1 MHVKELHI
9 RRFRGFSDLT
19 VRPKGHVVV
28 MGEPGAGRSNLIEG
42 LARVLDADASRTRIT
57 TELDFHN
64 SDTSQPIQI
73 AVILAELGAELEQQF
88 LEHLE
93 FWDKANDCLLPES
106 DSPETVDGGRYET
119 VLRLEYQARWLPPEE
134 RSEEWVHY
142 PKESDPTTNS
152 YAHARR
158 RDIVGLGFGVLHW
171 STGRILDLGS
181 RGSFRRVVDATSGN
195 DFATAIAQYVQDVG
209 QAAEQFTDALQVRE
223 ALQNVFEPLLGP
235 LGITAT
241 DLSRVIQ
248 FTPDGGSPSGLLR
261 SLGPSIDLEDG
272 SGFLPAW
279 RRGSTI
285 SSLFRIAEALALSSS
300 AGRILAVDDL
310 GDSLDA
316 ATAAHMSSTVRKAA
330 GQVWVSTRIPSVAE
344 MFEPQEVVRLSRDP
358 TGVVSA
364 YQGKRPGS
372 KAESVA
378 AKHWHRNLLPALS
391 YHSVMVVEGPNDFAA
406 LHSLALRL
414 AKELDKPLPAA
425 QGVSIVNAGFTGS
438 GGYPSVMRL
447 SGTAKDIGLRSIA
460 VVDGDPAQEAKEF
473 VEDNQSMADTTIRLP
488 ERAAIEVALLHDLED
503 DVVKQAIRDAAYSAS
518 VAAPASLDQLSGS
531 QLIGEAQS
539 FIKRNSLHAQF
550 VESLPPGNL
559 PSLAIRV
566 LDEAIRAATSQ
577 STGIIQL

>member
-1 MHVKELHI
+1 MHMKELHI

-28 MGEPGAGRSNLIEG
+28 MGEPGSGRSNLIES
-42 LARVLDADASRTRIT
+42 LARVLDVDTSRTRIT

-73 AVILAELGAELEQQF
+73 AVTLAELGPDLEQQF

-106 DSPETVDGGRYET
+106 ESPETVDGGQYEM
-119 VLRLEYQARWLPPEE
+119 VLRLEYLARWLPAEE

-142 PKESDPTTNS
+142 PKESDPTTDS
-152 YAHARR
+152 FAHARR
-158 RDIVGLGFGVLHW
+158 RDIADLGFGILHW
-171 STGRILDLGS
+171 STGRIMDLGS
-181 RGSFRRVVDATSGN
+181 RGSFRRVIDATSGS
-195 DFATAIAQYVQDVG
+195 DFATAIARYVQDVG
-209 QAAEQFTDALQVRE
+209 QAAEQFTDALQVKE

-248 FTPDGGSPSGLLR
+248 FAPDGGSPSGLLR

-285 SSLFRIAEALALSSS
+285 SSLLRIAEALALSSN

-316 ATAAHMSSTVRKAA
+316 ATAAHMSFAVRKSAS
-330 GQVWVSTRIPSVAE
+330 QVWITTRIPSVAE

-358 TGVVSA
+358 TGIMSA

-391 YHSVMVVEGPNDFAA
+391 YHSVIVVEGPNDFAA

-414 AKELDKPLPAA
+414 AMELDKPLPAA
-425 QGVSIVNAGFTGS
+425 QGVSIINAGFTGS

-460 VVDGDPAQEAKEF
+460 VVDGDLAPDAKKF
-473 VEDNQSMADTTIRLP
+473 VEDNQAMADTTIRLP
-488 ERAAIEVALLHDLED
+488 DRAAIEVALLHDLED
-503 DVVKQAIRDAAYSAS
+503 DVLKQALYDAAHSAS
-518 VAAPASLDQLSGS
+518 VVAPINVDHLSDS
-531 QLIGEAQS
+531 QLIGEARS
-539 FIKRNSLHAQF
+539 LMKKHSLHSQF
-550 VESLPPGNL
+550 VESLPLGNL
-559 PSLAIRV
+559 PPLAIRV

>member
-1 MHVKELHI
+1 
-9 RRFRGFSDLT
+9 
-19 VRPKGHVVV
+19 
-28 MGEPGAGRSNLIEG
+28 MGEPGAGRSNMIEG
-42 LARVLDADASRTRIT
+42 LARVLDAEESRSRIT

-73 AVILAELGAELEQQF
+73 AVTLAELGPDLEQQF

-106 DSPETVDGGRYET
+106 ESPETVDGSQHEL
-119 VLRLEYQARWLPPEE
+119 VLRLEYLARWLPAEE

-142 PKESDPTTNS
+142 PKESDPTTDS
-152 YAHARR
+152 FAHARR
-158 RDIVGLGFGVLHW
+158 RDISDLGFGVLHW
-171 STGRILDLGS
+171 STGRILDLGA
-181 RGSFRRVVDATSGN
+181 RGSFRRVIDATSGN
-195 DFATAIAQYVQDVG
+195 DFAPAIAQYVQDVG
-209 QAAEQFTDALQVRE
+209 QAAEQFADALQVKE

-235 LGITAT
+235 LGIAAT

-248 FTPDGGSPSGLLR
+248 FAPDGGSPSGLLR

-285 SSLFRIAEALALSSS
+285 SSLVRIAEALALSSS
-300 AGRILAVDDL
+300 AGRILAIDDL

-316 ATAAHMSSTVRKAA
+316 ATAAHMSFAVRKAA
-330 GQVWVSTRIPSVAE
+330 GQVWVTTRIPSVAE

-358 TGVVSA
+358 TGVMSA

-372 KAESVA
+372 KAESIA

-391 YHSVMVVEGPNDFAA
+391 YRAVVVVEGPNDFAA

-414 AKELDKPLPAA
+414 AREQDKPLPATL
-425 QGVSIVNAGFTGS
+425 GVSIVNAGFTGS

-460 VVDGDPAQEAKEF
+460 VVDGDPAQDARAF
-473 VEDNQSMADTTIRLP
+473 VEDNQRMADTTIRLP
-488 ERAAIEVALLHDLED
+488 VRVAIEVALLRDLED
-503 DVVKQAIRDAAYSAS
+503 DVVKQALRDAAHSAS
-518 VAAPASLDQLSGS
+518 VAVPASLDQLSGD

-539 FIKRNSLHAQF
+539 FIKKNSLHAQF
-550 VESLPPGNL
+550 VESLPPGHL
-559 PSLAIRV
+559 PPLAIRV

-577 STGIIQL
+577 STGIMQL